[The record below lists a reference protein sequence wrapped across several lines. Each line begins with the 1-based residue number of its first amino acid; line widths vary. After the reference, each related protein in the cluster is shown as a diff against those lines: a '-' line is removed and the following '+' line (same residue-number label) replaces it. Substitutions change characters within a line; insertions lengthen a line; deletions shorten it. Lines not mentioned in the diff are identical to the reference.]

1 MGLQLCSELELQLYC
16 EYFRC
21 TGPQNGN
28 LPTTRASSAKPQEL
42 YAYSSHWHK
51 PHWFSKSSVLRI
63 SIWCWS
69 QELGCLMRTQT
80 TCSSGVISMLIFDS
94 IQLWVT
100 LLGLGY
106 LVRPCLSLSYLTPC
120 SAFIFCCRAAIQ
132 QILRSFSEW
141 VVPYEAVDFL
151 CLWEDVFFSGSF
163 YTDILN
169 CPSLTEMLK
178 KKMWIK
184 CYLSRQQ
191 MEEKTFDVR
200 SVPMCPAHN
209 MMHRC
214 LSGIAMK
221 LENANLKE
229 SYWVPNPCQCH
240 IVNTQDSLQWVA
252 WIPDSIIVF

>member
-1 MGLQLCSELELQLYC
+1 MGLQLCSELELLLYC

-21 TGPQNGN
+21 KGPKNGN

-42 YAYSSHWHK
+42 YDYSSHWHK
-51 PHWFSKSSVLRI
+51 PHWFSKSNVLRT

-69 QELGCLMRTQT
+69 QELGCLMGTQT

-120 SAFIFCCRAAIQ
+120 SAFIFCCRAAVL

-151 CLWEDVFFSGSF
+151 CLWEDVFFQDLSTLISW
-163 YTDILN
+163 TAPPWLK
-169 CPSLTEMLK
+169 CLK
-178 KKMWIK
+178 KKK
-184 CYLSRQQ
+184 CES
-191 MEEKTFDVR
+191 
-200 SVPMCPAHN
+200 SV
-209 MMHRC
+209 
-214 LSGIAMK
+214 
-221 LENANLKE
+221 
-229 SYWVPNPCQCH
+229 
-240 IVNTQDSLQWVA
+240 T
-252 WIPDSIIVF
+252 